1 MPTSI
6 LLADDQAMFRDAV
19 RALIEKR
26 GDLEVVGEASDGQQA
41 VSMTLEIRPDV
52 ILMEISLP
60 RLSGIEATQR
70 LLRDAPRSKVLILS
84 RHEGRSHVEQAL
96 RSGAA
101 GYVTKSSSS
110 QELIQAIE
118 AVSSGRSFLSR
129 AIARQV
135 VDVVTCRNSPAQTGI
150 LELTSREREVLQLI
164 GEGFSSKEIA
174 TQLGISTRTV
184 ESHRARLMEKLGI
197 HKVAG
202 LVRFAIREGLI
213 SP

>member
-1 MPTSI
+1 MQTSI

-60 RLSGIEATQR
+60 RLSGIEATKR

-197 HKVAG
+197 HKVSG

>member
-26 GDLEVVGEASDGQQA
+26 GDFEVVGEASDGRQA

-60 RLSGIEATQR
+60 RLSGIEATKR

-164 GEGFSSKEIA
+164 AEGGSSKEIA

-197 HKVAG
+197 HKVSG

>member
-26 GDLEVVGEASDGQQA
+26 GDFEVVGEASDGRQA

-164 GEGFSSKEIA
+164 AEGGSSKEIA

-197 HKVAG
+197 HKVSG